1 MKSLDEL
8 RKIKERTLA
17 MKKMQAGKSR
27 VTITIGMA
35 TDGIAAGARETMKA
49 VLEFIRTRNLDDVA
63 VTQTG
68 SIGMSAQEPILDVK
82 IQGKPKITYA
92 NITADRVPQ
101 LMEQHIVNGT
111 PVNEWVVRVEEEPAT

>member
-8 RKIKERTLA
+8 KKIKERTLA
-17 MKKMQAGKSR
+17 MKKMQTGQSR

-49 VLEFIRTRNLDDVA
+49 VLDFIRTHNLDDVA

-68 SIGMSAQEPILDVK
+68 SIGMSAQEPVVDVK
-82 IQGKPKITYA
+82 IQGKPRVTYA
-92 NITADRVPQ
+92 KLTADRVPQ
-101 LMEQHIVNGT
+101 FMEQHILKGE
-111 PVNEWVVRVEEEPAT
+111 PVNEWVVRVEETE

>member
-8 RKIKERTLA
+8 RRMKERALE
-17 MKKMQAGKSR
+17 MKKMQSGQAR

-49 VLEFIRTRNLDDVA
+49 VLEYIRTHQLDDVA

-68 SIGMSAQEPILDVK
+68 SLGLSAQEPVVDVN
-82 IQGKPKITYA
+82 IQGEPKITYG
-92 NITADRVPQ
+92 NITADRVPT
-101 LMEQHIVNGT
+101 LMAQHIMQGH
-111 PVNEWVVRVEEEPAT
+111 PVNEWVVHVAEEHST

>member
-8 RKIKERTLA
+8 RKIKERALEL
-17 MKKMQAGKSR
+17 KKMQAGQAR

-49 VLEFIRTRNLDDVA
+49 VLEFLRTRQLDDVQ

-68 SIGMSAQEPILDVK
+68 SIGMSAQEPVMDVK
-82 IQGKPKITYA
+82 IQGRPKVTYG
-92 NITADRVPQ
+92 NITADRVSQ
-101 LMEQHIVNGT
+101 VLEQHLVQGT
-111 PVNEWVVRVEEEPAT
+111 PVNEWVVHIEESTE